1 MRSKVRRITTAH
13 NLFSLGNIFLFTWV
27 LHWSSA
33 VLFAQVEPAARG
45 RSVNLQFGSTLNLA
59 NPDYGSDTLKGF
71 GFYVTSDFA
80 RHLGIEAEFH
90 QLDDPGGKNGIYER
104 TFEAGPRYVWH
115 FGRLDPY
122 AKGMFGRGIFNFPR
136 SPQNPSAGSVA
147 NLAYNMWAAG
157 FGADYRV
164 KPSVNFRVDYELQ
177 QWIGFPPNGLSPR
190 VLGVGVA
197 YHFH

>member
-1 MRSKVRRITTAH
+1 MQSEFKKRTTTH
-13 NLFSLGNIFLFTWV
+13 GHLHLEYILLFIWALHCLGTV
-27 LHWSSA
+27 LY
-33 VLFAQVEPAARG
+33 AQAEPAARG
-45 RSVNLQFGSTLNLA
+45 RSVNMQFGSTLNLA

-90 QLDDPGGKNGIYER
+90 QLDDPGGKDGIYER
-104 TFEAGPRYVWH
+104 SFEIGPRYVWH
-115 FGRLDPY
+115 VGRLSPY
-122 AKGMFGRGIFNFPR
+122 GKFMFGRGVFNFPP

-157 FGADYRV
+157 AGADYRV
-164 KPSVNFRVDYELQ
+164 KPSVNFRVDYEFQ
-177 QWIGFPPNGLSPR
+177 HWIGFPPNGLSPR
-190 VLGVGVA
+190 VFGVGVA